1 MKLTVT
7 PELAIL
13 IKTLRMQNNITAKD
27 FAEYIGKSPS
37 YITKLERGDMKF
49 LQRDNL
55 TGILTFLAGGGDF
68 YGEVLPGVYRVLLS
82 FMSPDRLVFQG
93 WLIHYDVAE
102 RRVSVPPAMAEE
114 ISRRL
119 GELKVSSQTLTDL
132 INANLDT
139 EMTSAFPANEV
150 VLEDYGD
157 SRRVLVRASV
167 SQEEVRRLLAGE
179 SPTAGYLL
187 VYNVIYNLFRLIH
200 FPDARKK
207 LSPEDA
213 LIVLR
218 NAGAYMEQYQI
229 HALMGFSH
237 LLFSDDFIRNQH
249 PLAAL
254 SDGAGAGVAAL
265 SQLTAILREMTAQ
278 DALNTTHQLTTFLST
293 LNWDPAFAMALLGT
307 PFAELNGLSYQ
318 NKRKLLEEI
327 RALVDKYDSLPDFE
341 KRMEAY

>member
-13 IKTLRMQNNITAKD
+13 IKTMRMQNNITAKD
-27 FAEYIGKSPS
+27 FAEHIEKSPS
-37 YITKLERGDMKF
+37 YITKLERGDVKF
-49 LQRDNL
+49 LQKDNL
-55 TGILTFLAGGGDF
+55 TDILTFLAGGGDF
-68 YGEVLPGVYRVLLS
+68 YKEVLPGIYRVLLS
-82 FMSPDRLVFQG
+82 FMSSDRLVFQS

-102 RRVSVPPAMAEE
+102 RLVSVPPAMAEE

-119 GELKVSSQTLTDL
+119 EELKMSYQGLTDL

-150 VLEDYGD
+150 VLVDYGD
-157 SRRVLVRASV
+157 SRRLLVRANI
-167 SQEEVRRLLAGE
+167 SQDEVRLLLTDE
-179 SPTAGYLL
+179 NPTAYYLL
-187 VYNVIYNLFRLIH
+187 IYNVVYHLFRLIH
-200 FPDARKK
+200 FPNARKK

-213 LIVLR
+213 LVVLR
-218 NAGAYMEQYQI
+218 DAGAYMDQYHI
-229 HALMGFSH
+229 HSLIGFSH
-237 LLFSDDFIRNQH
+237 LLFSDDFIQNQH

-254 SDGAGAGVAAL
+254 SGGAGAGVATL
-265 SQLTAILREMTAQ
+265 SQITAILREMTAQ
-278 DALNTTHQLTTFLST
+278 DTLNTTHQLNTFLST
-293 LNWDPAFAMALLGT
+293 LNWDPAFAMALLGI

-341 KRMEAY
+341 KRMETY